1 MVHTLA
7 SRWQRSKAT
16 CTVGRVLLCQHT
28 LALPSLL
35 DAMLRSSP
43 RPVPRNR
50 SQVCRVVW
58 QGRKKKLVS
67 KRQRQ
72 CRAAF
77 PCRRRSSTCPSPP
90 ITLLCMRLRTPSLSC
105 PSSPTSTRASMATL
119 PRIEAIALVGSK
131 NQRLLL
137 SSRAQHQAATEAQ
150 RGGDE
155 TLRLEYA
162 AHCALDIVEERSEC
176 AQLAWDMA
184 SADGR
189 TRQCNHGEERRMP
202 PRHPILALSSPWRT
216 WPSTPW

>member
-1 MVHTLA
+1 MPCYAPRHAQCREIDRKCAVWSGKA
-7 SRWQRSKAT
+7 GRRSW
-16 CTVGRVLLCQHT
+16 G
-28 LALPSLL
+28 
-35 DAMLRSSP
+35 P
-43 RPVPRNR
+43 R
-50 SQVCRVVW
+50 
-58 QGRKKKLVS
+58 GK
-67 KRQRQ
+67 RQ

-77 PCRRRSSTCPSPP
+77 PCRRRSSTCALVPP
-90 ITLLCMRLRTPSLSC
+90 TYQSTYLCMRPRIPSPSC
-105 PSSPTSTRASMATL
+105 PSSPISTRASMATL

-176 AQLAWDMA
+176 AQCA
-184 SADGR
+184 SGKANADGR
-189 TRQCNHGEERRMP
+189 TRQCNHGEERRML
-202 PRHPILALSSPWRT
+202 PRLPISASSSHWRT